1 MDKRLNHKLECPDC
15 GTIYL
20 RIPDNV
26 QNHTLI
32 LSLARCGVDLYQSFH
47 QFFKRFDIRQQPRF
61 GAKRWPVDQLLIFRF
76 VTS

>member
-1 MDKRLNHKLECPDC
+1 MGKKLGHRLECPDC

-32 LSLARCGVDLYQSFH
+32 QCSSCARVLGRWSELEADFDAQGGHDGVFELHDGQI
-47 QFFKRFDIRQQPRF
+47 IRMD
-61 GAKRWPVDQLLIFRF
+61 WH
-76 VTS
+76 